1 MSREIIRRSSL
12 VIGII
17 TIVAII
23 FSPSIPVTI
32 GVTFIGGGLSLIGVR
47 IIKGSM
53 SIVGVQILKN

>member
-17 TIVAII
+17 TIIAII

-32 GVTFIGGGLSLIGVR
+32 GVTVIGGGLSLIGVR
-47 IIKGSM
+47 IIKTM
-53 SIVGVQILKN
+53 DAKPKDYNIQ

>member
-17 TIVAII
+17 TIIAII

-32 GVTFIGGGLSLIGVR
+32 GVTVVGGGLSLIGVR
-47 IIKGSM
+47 IIKTM
-53 SIVGVQILKN
+53 DAKPKDYNIQ